1 MKQLVILLFTLCL
14 LISACAP
21 AVTPTPA
28 PAATSAPT
36 VAANTPK
43 TPLALQPTPGKD
55 VLFQVVK
62 PDGTEVGFTWDDLK
76 KLPLAN
82 LTVEGKIEEGPK
94 LIDVLKAAGVTDFS
108 EVSLSGSA
116 SPVTLTRAQVDDN
129 TLLDFNNHGTVK
141 LASTYVPKP
150 QWTKDVAKIE
160 VK

>member
-1 MKQLVILLFTLCL
+1 MKRLVTLFFAFCL
-14 LISACAP
+14 LISACSPVVA
-21 AVTPTPA
+21 PTPA
-28 PAATSAPT
+28 M
-36 VAANTPK
+36 ANTPK
-43 TPLALQPTPGKD
+43 TPQALQPTPSKG

-62 PDGTEVGFTWDDLK
+62 PDGSSVDFTWADLE

-82 LTVEGKIEEGPK
+82 LTVEGKVEEGPK

-116 SPVTLTRAQVDDN
+116 SPVTLTKAQVDDN
-129 TLLDFNNHGTVK
+129 TILDFNNHGTVK
-141 LASTYVPKP
+141 LASTYIPKP